1 MVGVHDA
8 TAEPSLLMSPG
19 WDGGGGV
26 CRRESNVSGNNKN
39 KGGLSGKE
47 EWLIDWG
54 EGIGDKVKMIEG
66 LELEGGK
73 EETERGRGRGR
84 ERDQAFGG

>member
-1 MVGVHDA
+1 MELDYFPTLYMSIDTQTNKLSHTHTCTRTHTHTHTQAVVIMVGVHDA

-47 EWLIDWG
+47 E
-54 EGIGDKVKMIEG
+54 
-66 LELEGGK
+66 
-73 EETERGRGRGR
+73 
-84 ERDQAFGG
+84 

>member
-1 MVGVHDA
+1 
-8 TAEPSLLMSPG
+8 
-19 WDGGGGV
+19 
-26 CRRESNVSGNNKN
+26 
-39 KGGLSGKE
+39 
-47 EWLIDWG
+47 
-54 EGIGDKVKMIEG
+54 MIEG